1 MMRDPSLIFLK
12 TLRKFF
18 FLILTLLTLNIMV
31 MKHIL
36 MDVYTTLNNFFLI
49 LIM

>member
-12 TLRKFF
+12 TLRKIFF
-18 FLILTLLTLNIMV
+18 FNLLTLNIMV

-36 MDVYTTLNNFFLI
+36 MDVYTTLNNFFFI